1 MERRS
6 DMKRIQNKYIICA
19 GFGFCALNSA
29 VALIP
34 QRSLPREVFGQFVL
48 MAILFAAMAP
58 IAMNDSRPDM
68 QSDSYT
74 WLITL
79 FLLPGV
85 SLVIFLALKVGW
97 WMITLLAAEVG
108 FLSYLML
115 SRRFRKKKSKK
126 RKRDRR

>member
-34 QRSLPREVFGQFVL
+34 QQSLPREVFGQFVL

-74 WLITL
+74 WQIISLI
-79 FLLPGV
+79 PSV
-85 SLVIFLALKVGW
+85 SLMIFFVLKVGW
-97 WMITLLAAEVG
+97 WLIALLAAEVG

-115 SRRFRKKKSKK
+115 SRRFGKKIEKAKA
-126 RKRDRR
+126 R

>member
-1 MERRS
+1 
-6 DMKRIQNKYIICA
+6 MKRIQNKYIICA

-58 IAMNDSRPDM
+58 IAMNDSRSDM

-97 WMITLLAAEVG
+97 WMIALLAAEVG

-115 SRRFRKKKSKK
+115 SRSFRKKRSKK

>member
-1 MERRS
+1 
-6 DMKRIQNKYIICA
+6 MKRIQNKYIICA

-58 IAMNDSRPDM
+58 ITMNDSRPDM

-74 WLITL
+74 WGITL

-97 WMITLLAAEVG
+97 WLIALLAAEVG

-115 SRRFRKKKSKK
+115 SRRFRKKRSKK

>member
-34 QRSLPREVFGQFVL
+34 QQSLPREVFGQFVL

-74 WLITL
+74 WQIISLI
-79 FLLPGV
+79 PSV
-85 SLVIFLALKVGW
+85 SLMIFFVLKVGW
-97 WMITLLAAEVG
+97 WLIALLAAEVG

-115 SRRFRKKKSKK
+115 SRRFGKKIENAKA
-126 RKRDRR
+126 R

>member
-1 MERRS
+1 MGKRS

-58 IAMNDSRPDM
+58 ITMNDSRPDM

-74 WLITL
+74 WGITL

-97 WMITLLAAEVG
+97 WLIALLAAEVG

-115 SRRFRKKKSKK
+115 SRRFRKKRSKK

>member
-1 MERRS
+1 
-6 DMKRIQNKYIICA
+6 MKRIQNKYIICA

-97 WMITLLAAEVG
+97 WLIALLAAEVG

>member
-34 QRSLPREVFGQFVL
+34 QRSLPREVFGQVVL
-48 MAILFAAMAP
+48 MTIVFAAMAP
-58 IAMNDSRPDM
+58 IAMNDPRPTM
-68 QSDSYT
+68 QDDSYT

-97 WMITLLAAEVG
+97 WMFLLLAAEVG

>member
-1 MERRS
+1 MPWRKHMR
-6 DMKRIQNKYIICA
+6 RIQNKYIICA

-34 QRSLPREVFGQFVL
+34 QQSLPREAFGQFVL

-85 SLVIFLALKVGW
+85 SLVIFLALKVGR
-97 WMITLLAAEVG
+97 WMFLLLAAEVG

-115 SRRFRKKKSKK
+115 SRRFGKKKTKK
-126 RKRDRR
+126 RKNKKR

>member
-1 MERRS
+1 
-6 DMKRIQNKYIICA
+6 MKRIQNEHIICA

-85 SLVIFLALKVGW
+85 SLVIFLFC
-97 WMITLLAAEVG
+97 
-108 FLSYLML
+108 FLV
-115 SRRFRKKKSKK
+115 
-126 RKRDRR
+126 